1 MDLKTFVAESLSQIV
16 DGIRAA
22 QARPGG
28 DNVAADGYISS
39 EGNLLSGGTSG
50 FFTKVDFDV
59 LVFAE
64 TKEGKPSVRVGDIET
79 SQTSSETARN
89 FSRVRFA
96 VHVRL
101 PKGGAVIKPA
111 SRETYTSD
119 YDPYSHNYDDT

>member
-1 MDLKTFVAESLSQIV
+1 MDLKTFVAESLSQILEGV
-16 DGIRAA
+16 KAA

-28 DNVAADGYISS
+28 GNVAADGYISP

-64 TKEGKPSVRVGDIET
+64 TNEGKPSVRVGDIET
-79 SQTSSETARN
+79 SEPASETARN
-89 FSRVRFA
+89 SSRVKFS

-101 PKGGAVIKPA
+101 PKGSDAMEPA
-111 SRETYTSD
+111 TGGSYAS
-119 YDPYSHNYDDT
+119 NYGPDHDDA